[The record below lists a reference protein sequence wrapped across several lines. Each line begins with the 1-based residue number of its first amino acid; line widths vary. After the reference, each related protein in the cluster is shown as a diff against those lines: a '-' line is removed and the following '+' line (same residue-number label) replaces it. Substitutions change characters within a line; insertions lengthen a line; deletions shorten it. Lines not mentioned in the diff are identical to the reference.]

1 MEITATRAR
10 RFERAEDAGERRITE
25 RDVRILN
32 NVRRHRFLNTE
43 HLVALDGGNAANI
56 KARLRVLYD
65 QGLLDRPEAQRH
77 YSRHAT
83 PGAMVY
89 ALGRAGARFLREHGE
104 EIDPTLDL
112 TEKNRRAGSVFV
124 SHTIGVANFLVNLE
138 VACRN
143 SPDALQLIHQH
154 QLLAVA
160 PEKTRRAR
168 EPLRWQVTMPNETS
182 KPQTYSVVPDA
193 AFAILSPS
201 APRDK
206 NVNVMLFEN
215 DTGSIPIQRS
225 VQSHRSIR
233 HKLNVYLQGWQAKR
247 HVQQFA
253 SPALQIAFVTNSP
266 IRVEHMLDQVHDLT
280 GGAGSRIFLFTDRET
295 LAAADGNPL
304 KARWINGKGEITPLC
319 GE

>member
-10 RFERAEDAGERRITE
+10 RSERAEDAGERRITG
-25 RDVRILN
+25 RDIHILN

-43 HLVALDGGNAANI
+43 HLGALDGGNAANI

-77 YSRHAT
+77 YSRHTT

-104 EIDPTLDL
+104 AIDPTLDL
-112 TEKNRRAGSVFV
+112 TEKIRRAGSVFV
-124 SHTIGVANFLVNLE
+124 SHTIGVANFLLILE
-138 VACRN
+138 VACRK

-154 QLLAVA
+154 HPLSVA
-160 PEKTRRAR
+160 PEKPRHSR

-182 KPQTYSVVPDA
+182 KPQTHSVVPDA

-233 HKLNVYLQGWQAKR
+233 HKLDVYLQGWQAKR

-266 IRVEHMLDQVHDLT
+266 IRVEHMLDH
-280 GGAGSRIFLFTDRET
+280 
-295 LAAADGNPL
+295 
-304 KARWINGKGEITPLC
+304 
-319 GE
+319 

>member
-10 RFERAEDAGERRITE
+10 RFQRAEDAAERRITE
-25 RDVRILN
+25 RDVNILN
-32 NVRRHRFLNTE
+32 NVRRHRFLNSE
-43 HLVALDGGNAANI
+43 HVIALDGGNAANI

-65 QGLLDRPEAQRH
+65 LALLDRPEAQRH
-77 YSRHAT
+77 YSRHTT

-124 SHTIGVANFLVNLE
+124 SHTLGVADFLVNLE

-143 SPDALQLIHQH
+143 SADRLQLISQH

-168 EPLRWQVTMPNETS
+168 EPLRWQTTMPNEKA
-182 KPQTYSVVPDA
+182 KPQSFSVIPDGM
-193 AFAILSPS
+193 FALLSPS
-201 APRDK
+201 APREK
-206 NVNVMLFEN
+206 NVNIHLLEI
-215 DTGSIPIQRS
+215 DRGTIPIRRKGQG
-225 VQSHRSIR
+225 HRSIR
-233 HKLNVYLQGWQAKR
+233 HKLNVYLHGWQAKR
-247 HVQQFA
+247 HVQQFGT
-253 SPALQIAFVTNSP
+253 PAVQVAIVTNSP
-266 IRVEHMLDQVHDLT
+266 VRVEHMLDEVLDLT
-280 GGAGSRIFLFTDRET
+280 GGAGSRIFLFTDQQT
-295 LAAADGNPL
+295 LAAAGNDPL
-304 KARWINGKGEITPLC
+304 KAQWINGKGELTALS